1 MSADAPSV
9 IRPDWPAPE
18 NVTALVSTRS
28 GGVSRAPYDGFNL
41 AHHVGDRREA
51 VAANRKTLQKM
62 IGDVPVAWVRQVHG
76 TRVVKARDVVVA
88 GCAPEADAVHIR
100 GSGAG
105 AVMTAD
111 CLPVLVVDRAG
122 REALVIH
129 AGWRG
134 LAVGIIESA
143 IAGMDSRPGELMA
156 WLGPAI
162 GPCHFEVGDEV
173 RAAFMAAGAG
183 DCASAFRSAGE
194 PGQWMADLY
203 GLARIRLRG
212 AGVDAVYGGG
222 FCTFCD
228 ESRFYSFRRD
238 GTTGRMAALIC
249 LNN

>member
-1 MSADAPSV
+1 MSHERRSV
-9 IRPDWPAPE
+9 IRPDWPAPG
-18 NVTALVSTRS
+18 NATALVTTRC
-28 GGVSRAPYDGFNL
+28 GGVSRAPYAGFNL
-41 AHHVGDRREA
+41 ALHVGDRKEA
-51 VAANRKTLQKM
+51 VAANREMLQKM
-62 IGDVPVAWVRQVHG
+62 IGDVPIAWVRQVHG
-76 TRVVKARDVVVA
+76 TRMVEAGDVVA
-88 GCAPEADAVHIR
+88 AASAPEADAVHIR
-100 GSGAG
+100 GGGAG

-111 CLPVLVVDRAG
+111 CLPVFVVDRAG

-134 LAVGIIESA
+134 LAAGIIESA

-162 GPCHFEVGDEV
+162 GPCHFEVGEEV
-173 RAAFMAAGAG
+173 RAAFLEAGAG

-228 ESRFYSFRRD
+228 GNRFYSFRRD
-238 GTTGRMAALIC
+238 ATTGRMAALIC